1 MPAPTL
7 SYWCFQPGMAM
18 RQLVAMGVRS
28 VLLTSGTL
36 SPLASFAHELQIPFR
51 VQLEN
56 PHVIEPCQV
65 CVLPVS
71 QLSKGTQLLGYTLDP
86 RLLCVCQLM
95 RAFSKH
101 STSRARTG

>member
-1 MPAPTL
+1 MAAPTL

-18 RQLVAMGVRS
+18 RQLAAMGVRS

-56 PHVIEPCQV
+56 PHVINPCQV
-65 CVLPVS
+65 CTLPVS
-71 QLSKGTQLLGYTLDP
+71 QLFEGTQLE
-86 RLLCVCQLM
+86 LLCIGQFI
-95 RAFSKH
+95 RACFFEH
-101 STSRARTG
+101 TIPARTE